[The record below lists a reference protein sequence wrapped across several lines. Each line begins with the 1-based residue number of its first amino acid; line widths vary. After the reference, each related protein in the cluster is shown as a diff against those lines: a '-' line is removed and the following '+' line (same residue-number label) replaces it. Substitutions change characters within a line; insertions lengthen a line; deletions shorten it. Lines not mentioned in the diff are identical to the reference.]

1 MSAVP
6 AMPRQSLQRFP
17 SLVHQRKVPAQP
29 KELPQKA
36 NYKIHLIRDRG
47 VRDHNQQ
54 KNIKELSKEETAIYR
69 NSLKNN
75 ICIEMLRK
83 GYHKSFSEVYTVIQ
97 RWDALRDAA
106 GPGSAIWHQ
115 KPLEEQ
121 QEKLDQLQHF
131 LTRAEAAQRAGYYEE
146 VYENQLAL
154 AQYFQEVGDDWLS
167 YHFFECCFQTATK
180 IKMDGGRKEAEAHS
194 NIGSVEE
201 EHGQLEKAAEHY
213 EAFYHLTVGRIWKD
227 ETGRSHNSLACENLW
242 RIYTLQSDKMLA
254 NKECQQAIKTLIKA
268 FDMAREGGNK
278 KLEGEAAYRLGLAHI
293 SSGNPQTAITYLNT
307 YMEISK
313 MLEDNVS
320 LGKAYKAMAKALE
333 SQGKILESVEYLE
346 NFIKIAKLNNLNQS
360 LAETYSCL
368 GDIFNTRGNYEKA
381 CQYFSKAYETAL
393 SLSELALIEEAQ
405 VQYGIAKAHE
415 MMLTVSK
422 LTDSADCASVGHL
435 LTWKMNR
442 SDIFGDPAKPDK
454 LISMQDTKDGDKSI
468 AIMETPDIPENETST
483 EPVTAS

>member
-1 MSAVP
+1 MSALP

-17 SLVHQRKVPAQP
+17 SLVHQRSVPAQP
-29 KELPQKA
+29 QELPQKTH
-36 NYKIHLIRDRG
+36 YRIHLIRDRS

-69 NSLKNN
+69 NSLKKN

-83 GYHKSFSEVYTVIQ
+83 GYHKSFSEVFTVIQ
-97 RWDALRDAA
+97 RWNALRDAA

-121 QEKLDQLQHF
+121 QEILDQLQHF
-131 LTRAEAAQRAGYYEE
+131 LTRAEAAQRAGYYED
-146 VYENQLAL
+146 VYKNQLAL
-154 AQYFQEVGDDWLS
+154 AQYFQELDDRWLS

-180 IKMDGGRKEAEAHS
+180 IKSDGGRKEAEAHE
-194 NIGSVEE
+194 NLGLAEE
-201 EHGQLEKAAEHY
+201 EHGQLEKSAEHY

-242 RIYTLQSDKMLA
+242 RIYTLQSDKMLE
-254 NKECQQAIKTLIKA
+254 NRECQQAIKTLIKA
-268 FDMAREGGNK
+268 FDMAREGDNK

-293 SSGNPQTAITYLNT
+293 SSGNPQMAITYLNT

-346 NFIKIAKLNNLNQS
+346 NFIKIAKLNNLSRS
-360 LAETYSCL
+360 LIETYSCL

-381 CQYFSKAYETAL
+381 CQYFSEAYETAL
-393 SLSELALIEEAQ
+393 SLSDLALIEETQ
-405 VQYGIAKAHE
+405 VQYSISKAHK
-415 MMLTVSK
+415 MMLTVSR
-422 LTDSADCASVGHL
+422 LTDTADYASIGHL
-435 LTWKMNR
+435 LAWKMNR
-442 SDIFGDPAKPDK
+442 SDIFSDPAKPE
-454 LISMQDTKDGDKSI
+454 LTSMKDTEDGGKSNV
-468 AIMETPDIPENETST
+468 IMESSDDPENETSAELVAT
-483 EPVTAS
+483 S